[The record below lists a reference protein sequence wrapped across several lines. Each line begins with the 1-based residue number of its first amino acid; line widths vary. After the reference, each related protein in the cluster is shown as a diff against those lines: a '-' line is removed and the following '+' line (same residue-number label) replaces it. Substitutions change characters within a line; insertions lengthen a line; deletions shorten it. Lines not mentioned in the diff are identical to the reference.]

1 MSPGL
6 EGVITN
12 KKARTTQPLLCW
24 QAGVDLEIHTPERTK
39 TIKVSNAA
47 VKIMFGLCGQ
57 SGVYPT

>member
-47 VKIMFGLCGQ
+47 VKIMFGLCG
-57 SGVYPT
+57 